1 MRYRFFLAPG
11 ALSLLLG
18 SMVHGAVG
26 DPRGAAVIANTT
38 TAGDQQAPATASDA
52 RGGSVVV
59 WTHADD
65 GSDTGVGQR
74 RFGSDGQPV
83 GDETPVN
90 LTTAGAQS
98 APRVAMS
105 PDGVAAVVWVSDG
118 QDGDRSGV
126 FLRLFAADGS
136 GQLLEIPVNQTTAAN
151 QDQPDVAW
159 TGSGWIV
166 AWTGDNQDGDGNGI
180 AARRFTV
187 DGRAASDEFTVNSA
201 VTNSQSRPCV
211 AAAPDGR
218 FVIAW
223 QSFAQDGD
231 NNGIFAQAYAADGS
245 RNGIEI
251 AVNPEAANSQERCD
265 VAMAAD
271 GSFVVAWSDF
281 NFDLNGGGIAARAF
295 DAGAAPLS
303 GRVLVNQNTADNQT
317 DPSIAIGADGPYW
330 LAWRDLSG
338 DADLGGIVA
347 RRLDRAA
354 QPQGDEIGVNAI
366 TAGAQRDPSLAVD
379 ADGTPRISWTSDG
392 EDGAGLGVVTRAL
405 QGPLAVDLS
414 ATLAVDPTTV
424 RPGREVTMQAGIRN
438 DTAGASPSGFAAL
451 DAGVGS
457 ATGLELAL
465 DLPAGAAFVSGS
477 GDGWTCVGGVDC
489 SRGESLDAGGSTAAD
504 LVITAP
510 GTVGSHAFDL
520 VVGGAEDD
528 PGVVNNAATLNLLV
542 AEPTGSLDAG
552 ATTLSENGGSVTLRF
567 RVTPAAGAP
576 VSFSFS
582 LAGTATPG
590 QDYRLASSSP
600 VSVAAESTLT
610 EVTLTAIDD
619 QTHEGDET
627 ITVEV
632 TALDGAASGSP
643 LSLSLTLG
651 DDDPA
656 PVVTLSAEASVQETG
671 SAVELTLN
679 LDRAGSTDISV
690 PFSVTGTATRGSD
703 YSIAPTSPLVI
714 PAGSTSTRLTVTP
727 IDDLLT
733 ENDET
738 VLIALGTP
746 SGAVL
751 GSASSARIVIL
762 DDERLLGPPSVRFV
776 LAGQRVSEGAGSI
789 SLRARLSRALGEDIS
804 VPVSIDGTARSGRD
818 FRVPTTSIAFPAG
831 TSESELTIELIDD
844 STDEAEET
852 VELRLQ
858 ASGTVTVGTPGS
870 HLLVIDDNDAAPEI
884 RFDVAEQT
892 VTERS
897 TPLLIG
903 VRLSNGSDFD
913 VAAGLRVGGTATP
926 GNDFD
931 PIASEIRLRPGELSG
946 TIEIT
951 GLNDA
956 ESEVDE
962 TLTLAFEGL
971 RNARAGVP
979 AATTITIRDRGTG
992 GDDDGGSP
1000 GHAIG
1005 LLLLIAL
1012 LRRRRSLPGLI

>member
-65 GSDTGVGQR
+65 GSDTGVRQR

-392 EDGAGLGVVTRAL
+392 EDGAGPPAL
-405 QGPLAVDLS
+405 
-414 ATLAVDPTTV
+414 
-424 RPGREVTMQAGIRN
+424 RR
-438 DTAGASPSGFAAL
+438 
-451 DAGVGS
+451 
-457 ATGLELAL
+457 
-465 DLPAGAAFVSGS
+465 
-477 GDGWTCVGGVDC
+477 
-489 SRGESLDAGGSTAAD
+489 
-504 LVITAP
+504 
-510 GTVGSHAFDL
+510 
-520 VVGGAEDD
+520 
-528 PGVVNNAATLNLLV
+528 
-542 AEPTGSLDAG
+542 
-552 ATTLSENGGSVTLRF
+552 
-567 RVTPAAGAP
+567 
-576 VSFSFS
+576 
-582 LAGTATPG
+582 
-590 QDYRLASSSP
+590 
-600 VSVAAESTLT
+600 
-610 EVTLTAIDD
+610 
-619 QTHEGDET
+619 
-627 ITVEV
+627 
-632 TALDGAASGSP
+632 
-643 LSLSLTLG
+643 
-651 DDDPA
+651 
-656 PVVTLSAEASVQETG
+656 
-671 SAVELTLN
+671 
-679 LDRAGSTDISV
+679 
-690 PFSVTGTATRGSD
+690 
-703 YSIAPTSPLVI
+703 
-714 PAGSTSTRLTVTP
+714 
-727 IDDLLT
+727 
-733 ENDET
+733 
-738 VLIALGTP
+738 
-746 SGAVL
+746 
-751 GSASSARIVIL
+751 
-762 DDERLLGPPSVRFV
+762 RLLGV
-776 LAGQRVSEGAGSI
+776 
-789 SLRARLSRALGEDIS
+789 
-804 VPVSIDGTARSGRD
+804 TGR
-818 FRVPTTSIAFPAG
+818 
-831 TSESELTIELIDD
+831 
-844 STDEAEET
+844 
-852 VELRLQ
+852 
-858 ASGTVTVGTPGS
+858 
-870 HLLVIDDNDAAPEI
+870 
-884 RFDVAEQT
+884 
-892 VTERS
+892 ER
-897 TPLLIG
+897 
-903 VRLSNGSDFD
+903 
-913 VAAGLRVGGTATP
+913 RVGGSRGDLHALAASTEQP
-926 GNDFD
+926 F
-931 PIASEIRLRPGELSG
+931 IHRASEFAGGKIQRLG
-946 TIEIT
+946 
-951 GLNDA
+951 
-956 ESEVDE
+956 
-962 TLTLAFEGL
+962 
-971 RNARAGVP
+971 
-979 AATTITIRDRGTG
+979 
-992 GDDDGGSP
+992 
-1000 GHAIG
+1000 
-1005 LLLLIAL
+1005 
-1012 LRRRRSLPGLI
+1012 